1 MFALIRYGLPEIW
14 VGPRPR
20 LILLFHK
27 HTQECYLCSPFPP
40 IIFFT
45 PPCVP
50 SKLTF
55 SPAVAWFHN
64 VLTLFL
70 RKCVSLFR
78 WAKHC
83 LWWIFSA
90 FCWNG
95 LHFLCHNWKMFLC
108 NSFCVTLLCYHLF
121 FLSDFKTDPV
131 FPLLSLNTFDNYFFK
146 IYFIQQ
152 FLNELLQ
159 HPKMCMGSWDFVS
172 LSLSL
177 CCLHSVWPRIPQ
189 KLRISGSLTVIL
201 VVFLL
206 TAVFV
211 KVDMAPLPFF
221 TFTMIKIVCI
231 NCEFPNT
238 WLTIVTWYSSIHCRE
253 SFSACS

>member
-1 MFALIRYGLPEIW
+1 MTYTW
-14 VGPRPR
+14 
-20 LILLFHK
+20 
-27 HTQECYLCSPFPP
+27 
-40 IIFFT
+40 
-45 PPCVP
+45 
-50 SKLTF
+50 
-55 SPAVAWFHN
+55 
-64 VLTLFL
+64 
-70 RKCVSLFR
+70 
-78 WAKHC
+78 
-83 LWWIFSA
+83 
-90 FCWNG
+90 
-95 LHFLCHNWKMFLC
+95 CHNWKMFLC
-108 NSFCVTLLCYHLF
+108 WKMDYNSSILPSF

-131 FPLLSLNTFDNYFFK
+131 FPLHSLNTFDNYFFK

-152 FLNELLQ
+152 FLNELLLIL
-159 HPKMCMGSWDFVS
+159 KCAWVVEILF
-172 LSLSL
+172 LFLFL
-177 CCLHSVWPRIPQ
+177 CCLHSVWLRIPQ

-221 TFTMIKIVCI
+221 TLTMIKIICI